1 MINKYT
7 SNYLRIAIVP
17 QKRCLVQT
25 WIGYITSEE
34 FRDGQ
39 RKSLE
44 IFEENKCQYFIS
56 DTTNACPLTEEDLD
70 WVTANITPKLM
81 EAGLKALDFV
91 VPSNVYTKITLEM
104 LEEKDQA
111 VNMIDMN
118 FFGTLESALNS
129 IADY

>member
-1 MINKYT
+1 M
-7 SNYLRIAIVP
+7 
-17 QKRCLVQT
+17 
-25 WIGYITSEE
+25 
-34 FRDGQ
+34 
-39 RKSLE
+39 
-44 IFEENKCQYFIS
+44 
-56 DTTNACPLTEEDLD
+56 
-70 WVTANITPKLM
+70 TANITPKLM

>member
-1 MINKYT
+1 
-7 SNYLRIAIVP
+7 
-17 QKRCLVQT
+17 
-25 WIGYITSEE
+25 
-34 FRDGQ
+34 
-39 RKSLE
+39 
-44 IFEENKCQYFIS
+44 
-56 DTTNACPLTEEDLD
+56 
-70 WVTANITPKLM
+70 M